1 MASFAKLN
9 SDNIV
14 ERVIAV
20 NNNEL
25 LENGIESEN
34 KGISFLKET
43 FGKNTIWKQT
53 SYNTFAN
60 THKLGGTPFRK
71 NHAGVGFIYDINR
84 DAFIAPKP
92 FDSWILN
99 ENTCIWESPIAYP
112 NDGKK
117 YLWNETNKT
126 WDLINEY

>member
-14 ERVIAV
+14 ERVVVV

-34 KGISFLKET
+34 KGISFLKGI
-43 FGKNTIWKQT
+43 FGKNTIWKQS
-53 SYNTFAN
+53 SYNTFSN

-112 NDGKK
+112 NDSKK